1 MFIRDCQGVFRVL
14 KKNRAGSK
22 ARERQK
28 APSKSHGGKVLSGEL
43 TLRWGP
49 GQTMAWAPGHMESAA
64 GRRSRPGSVLV
75 LLSEKQ
81 GG

>member
-49 GQTMAWAPGHMESAA
+49 GQTMGLGTWPHGEH
-64 GRRSRPGSVLV
+64 GRSKVPPWERACFA
-75 LLSEKQ
+75 E
-81 GG
+81 